1 MELLKNTTIM
11 VVDDNPDVCELLRFA
26 FEQAG
31 ASVVISQTVDG
42 AIDGFRRRPPHALVA
57 DIRLGSSDG
66 YALIKAIRE
75 HDIQYRGFTPAVA
88 VTGFASPE
96 DEVRAMS
103 AGFNAYIPKP
113 FDPSDVVIAV
123 AKALS
128 GPDDLACI
136 A

>member
-11 VVDDNPDVCELLRFA
+11 VVDDNPDVCDLLRFA
-26 FEQAG
+26 FERAG

-42 AIDGFRRRPPHALVA
+42 AIDRFRRRPPHALVA

-66 YALIKAIRE
+66 YALIQAIRE
-75 HDIQYRGFTPAVA
+75 HDILYRGFTPAVA
-88 VTGFASPE
+88 VTAFASPE
-96 DEVRAMS
+96 DEARAMS

-113 FDPSDVVIAV
+113 FDPSDVVFAV
-123 AKALS
+123 ARVLA
-128 GPDDLACI
+128 GPDNLASI